1 MRTTLIKSLAAVA
14 IATVAAFGA
23 DSSVGTWKLNT
34 DKSTYTPAPMPVKSL
49 TSTRVGSDGGVT
61 VTSKGER
68 TDGTVISTSYTAKYD
83 GTAVPVKGYGAPYD
97 TLALKRVDANTYTDE
112 RKKTGGQYHATG
124 RTTISEDGKL
134 MTWRSSGTGA
144 DGKPFTSTFVYDK
157 Q

>member
-1 MRTTLIKSLAAVA
+1 
-14 IATVAAFGA
+14 
-23 DSSVGTWKLNT
+23 
-34 DKSTYTPAPMPVKSL
+34 MPVKSL

-112 RKKTGGQYHATG
+112 RKKTGGPYQATG
-124 RTTISEDGKL
+124 RTTISKDGKV
-134 MTWRSSGTGA
+134 MTWTSSGTGS
-144 DGKPFTSTFVYDK
+144 DGKPFSSTFIYDK